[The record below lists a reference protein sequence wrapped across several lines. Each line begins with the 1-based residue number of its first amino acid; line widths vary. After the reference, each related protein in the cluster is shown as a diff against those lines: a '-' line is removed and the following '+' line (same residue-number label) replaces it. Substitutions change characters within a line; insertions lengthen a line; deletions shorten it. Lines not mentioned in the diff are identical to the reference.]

1 MPTKFTRLANSYKSA
16 TPSFTLVKYVES
28 PQLLPDFVRHQ
39 PPDSLIIIGSR
50 LSIDKLP
57 YNAISLSV

>member
-1 MPTKFTRLANSYKSA
+1 MLTKFTRIANSYKSA
-16 TPSFTLVKYVES
+16 TPSFTLVKHVES
-28 PQLLPDFVRHQ
+28 PNYFGRHQ